1 MQKEIKY
8 YPYLYIF
15 LWFLPFS
22 TVFLKKEVELIIT
35 DDKKKSYDNIFINF
49 IKKYISARSETVLL
63 KTEKKTSD
71 CKYIPKALVYFLKYF
86 VVFSFLYLFGAFDIN
101 LDKTTFI
108 SFSVIIVVYSFF
120 YFNFKIGLNTKILIF
135 LFLFTITITIFY
147 YLVGLKPI
155 IILILTAINLLIP
168 IHIIFKFFEDIKIK
182 IDYYYLPDEKL
193 IVEIL
198 KEN

>member
-1 MQKEIKY
+1 MLKEIKY

-22 TVFLKKEVELIIT
+22 TIFLKKEVELIIP
-35 DDKKKSYDNIFINF
+35 DNKKNSEDNIFMNF
-49 IKKYISARSETVLL
+49 IQKYITAKSETVLL

-86 VVFSFLYLFGAFDIN
+86 IVFLILYFLGAFDIN

-108 SFSVIIVVYSFF
+108 SFLIIIVIYSFF
-120 YFNFKIGLNTKILIF
+120 YFNFKITLNTKILIF
-135 LFLFTITITIFY
+135 LFLFTILIVAFY
-147 YLVGLKPI
+147 YLIGLKPSI
-155 IILILTAINLLIP
+155 IVILTSINLLIP
-168 IHIIFKFFEDIKIK
+168 IHIIFKFFEDIKLK
-182 IDYYYLPDEKL
+182 KDYYFLPDEKL
-193 IVEIL
+193 IIEIS